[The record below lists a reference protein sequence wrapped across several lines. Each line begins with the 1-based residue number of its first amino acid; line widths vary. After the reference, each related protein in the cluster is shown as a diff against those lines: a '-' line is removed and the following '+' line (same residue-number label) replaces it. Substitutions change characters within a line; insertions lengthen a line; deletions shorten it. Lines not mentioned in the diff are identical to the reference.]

1 MLEDPDDLVIVHNPF
16 IESHVLESR
25 DAHYQSIFAAGRVLF
40 YVFVDNI
47 LPDLVLVDDVMVHGK
62 IVRQNIPDLQ
72 DLASFLLDKFAY
84 DRNFDGALIHPSTV
98 VDGVEVSNPLPSEK
112 ELAWPS
118 SPM

>member
-25 DAHYQSIFAAGRVLF
+25 DAHYQSIFAAGRVFF

-47 LPDLVLVDDVMVHGK
+47 LPDLVLVDDVMIHGK

-72 DLASFLLDKFAY
+72 VLASFLLDKFAY
-84 DRNFDGALIHPSTV
+84 ELMFDGALFHARTSD
-98 VDGVEVSNPLPSEK
+98 DGGEVSNPLPG
-112 ELAWPS
+112 
-118 SPM
+118 

>member
-47 LPDLVLVDDVMVHGK
+47 LPDLVLVDEVMVHGK

-72 DLASFLLDKFAY
+72 DLASFLLDNFAY
-84 DRNFDGALIHPSTV
+84 DRNVDAELIDPSKV
-98 VDGVEVSNPLPSEK
+98 FAGVEC
-112 ELAWPS
+112 S
-118 SPM
+118 S